1 MNIKKEIAL
10 FIRGNM
16 SYNAKLVI
24 RDKYQEDILDL
35 VEFSNAIAVD
45 DIKNDIQIVDG
56 NRLQGGTLGTG
67 SIEIGRKF
75 SFGIPI
81 FEYKESGGGWVKI
94 EEQYTKYT
102 RAIMSNT
109 SKQFYIRILY
119 KNEIYEAEY
128 ALVKVSGYNITYIN
142 NLGVISIQLSAI
154 DKVFMRQQTDK
165 YDLILN
171 GNATDRQNIVY
182 YSQSLVPVPLLF
194 TLEFYIEIGY
204 LSFVFANRQNF
215 GISFMGNVDKGKAIV
230 YFNSNVLSING
241 IIYDYDGIAP
251 ELNVGQNIL
260 YLQYSEII
268 KKAIVEYKRGVLI

>member
-1 MNIKKEIAL
+1 
-10 FIRGNM
+10 M

-154 DKVFMRQQTDK
+154 DKVFMRQKTDK

-230 YFNSNVLSING
+230 YFNGNVLSVNG
-241 IIYDYDGIAP
+241 VIYDYDGIAP